1 MAGMRTS
8 TITLLFALA
17 AIALTGACS
26 HSPAP
31 APQEGPTFIVVRHA
45 EKADDSA
52 KDPPLSEKGL
62 KRAASLA
69 DVLSGSRVDAV
80 YATGYQRTQQT
91 AAPTATAQQVPV
103 NGYDA
108 RQPADEFVAQLL
120 VAHPSGQVLIVGH
133 SNTVPGIVSALSGQP
148 VEPMSDDEYGLIHF
162 VRPQD
167 PPGSRIRIQRY

>member
-1 MAGMRTS
+1 MGGMRTS

-17 AIALTGACS
+17 AITLTGACS
-26 HSPAP
+26 HSP

-52 KDPPLSEKGL
+52 KDPPLSEEGL

-69 DVLSGSRVDAV
+69 DLLSGSRVDAV

-91 AAPTATAQQVPV
+91 AAPAAAAQQVPV
-103 NGYDA
+103 RDYDA

-120 VAHPSGQVLIVGH
+120 AAHPSGQVLIVGH
-133 SNTVPGIVSALSGQP
+133 SNTVPGIVSALSGQA
-148 VEPMSDDEYGLIHF
+148 VEPMSDSEYGLIHF

-167 PPGSRIRIQRY
+167 PPGSRIRIQHY